1 MGALRR
7 WGPLLAVAALL
18 MAAAATAS
26 VSVLPVGRAAPQ
38 QSAAPSPTPTATP
51 SPPALSPTPSP
62 SATAQEAA
70 DSGWLGIVAFGV
82 LLAIGIAVL
91 VALLG
96 AAARS
101 TTKFRR
107 RAIREKPPTRLAQ
120 LTDEEEV
127 VAALDAGLLDLDDDA
142 ADPRTAVIACWV
154 RLEQAAAAAGVPRLP
169 DDTAT
174 DLVVRMLT
182 RRHLDAGLLNA
193 FADVYR
199 RARYAT
205 HRVDDDMRLQARASL
220 HRLRDELTAGA
231 RSEVGA

>member
-7 WGPLLAVAALL
+7 WWPLLAVAALL
-18 MAAAATAS
+18 MLAAATAS
-26 VSVLPVGRAAPQ
+26 VSVLPIGRAAPE
-38 QSAAPSPTPTATP
+38 QSASPNPTPTASP
-51 SPPALSPTPSP
+51 SPRTPTPSP
-62 SATAQEAA
+62 SAPPEEAA
-70 DSGWLGIVAFGV
+70 DTGWLGVVGLVV
-82 LLAIGIAVL
+82 LLAIGAAVL
-91 VALLG
+91 VVLLK
-96 AAARS
+96 AAAKS

-107 RAIREKPPTRLAQ
+107 RAIREKPPVRIAQ

-174 DLVVRMLT
+174 DLVVRMLH
-182 RRHLDAGLLNA
+182 RRRLDAGVLNG

-220 HRLRDELTAGA
+220 HRLRDELTAATRG
-231 RSEVGA
+231 EVKA

>member
-7 WGPLLAVAALL
+7 WWPLLAVAALL
-18 MAAAATAS
+18 MLAAATAS
-26 VSVLPVGRAAPQ
+26 VSVLPIGRAAPE
-38 QSAAPSPTPTATP
+38 QSASPNPTPTASP
-51 SPPALSPTPSP
+51 SPRTPTPSP
-62 SATAQEAA
+62 SAPPEEAA
-70 DSGWLGIVAFGV
+70 DTGWLGVVGLAV
-82 LLAIGIAVL
+82 LLAIGAAVL
-91 VALLG
+91 IVLLK
-96 AAARS
+96 AAAKS

-107 RAIREKPPTRLAQ
+107 RAIREKPPVRIAQ

-174 DLVVRMLT
+174 DLVVRMLH
-182 RRHLDAGLLNA
+182 RRRLDAGVLNG

-220 HRLRDELTAGA
+220 HRLRDELTAGT
-231 RSEVGA
+231 RGEVKA

>member
-1 MGALRR
+1 VR
-7 WGPLLAVAALL
+7 V
-18 MAAAATAS
+18 
-26 VSVLPVGRAAPQ
+26 
-38 QSAAPSPTPTATP
+38 
-51 SPPALSPTPSP
+51 
-62 SATAQEAA
+62 
-70 DSGWLGIVAFGV
+70 
-82 LLAIGIAVL
+82 
-91 VALLG
+91 
-96 AAARS
+96 
-101 TTKFRR
+101 
-107 RAIREKPPTRLAQ
+107 AQ

-182 RRHLDAGLLNA
+182 RRHLDADLLNG

-205 HRVDDDMRLQARASL
+205 HRVDDDMRLQARSSL
-220 HRLRDELTAGA
+220 HRLRDELTAPS
-231 RSEVGA
+231 REVRA

>member
-7 WGPLLAVAALL
+7 WWPLLAVAALL
-18 MAAAATAS
+18 MLAAATAS
-26 VSVLPVGRAAPQ
+26 VSVLPIGRAAPE
-38 QSAAPSPTPTATP
+38 QSASANPTPTASP
-51 SPPALSPTPSP
+51 SPRTPTPSP
-62 SATAQEAA
+62 SAAPEDAA
-70 DSGWLGIVAFGV
+70 DTGWLGVVGLGV
-82 LLAIGIAVL
+82 LLAIGAAVL
-91 VALLG
+91 IVLLK
-96 AAARS
+96 AAAKS

-107 RAIREKPPTRLAQ
+107 RAIREKPPVRIAQ

-174 DLVVRMLT
+174 DLVVRMLH
-182 RRHLDAGLLNA
+182 RRRLDAGVLNG

-220 HRLRDELTAGA
+220 HRLRDELTAGT
-231 RSEVGA
+231 RSGATS

>member
-7 WGPLLAVAALL
+7 WWPLLAVAALL
-18 MAAAATAS
+18 MLAAATAS
-26 VSVLPVGRAAPQ
+26 VSVLPIGRAAPE
-38 QSAAPSPTPTATP
+38 QSASPNPTPTA
-51 SPPALSPTPSP
+51 SASPTPRSSPSP
-62 SATAQEAA
+62 SAAPEEAA
-70 DSGWLGIVAFGV
+70 DAGWLGAVGLGA
-82 LLAIGIAVL
+82 LLLIGAAVL
-91 VALLG
+91 VVLLK
-96 AAARS
+96 AAAKS

-174 DLVVRMLT
+174 DLVVRMLH
-182 RRHLDAGLLNA
+182 RRSLDAGVLNG

-220 HRLRDELTAGA
+220 HRLRDELTAGTRTEA
-231 RSEVGA
+231 TA

>member
-7 WGPLLAVAALL
+7 WWPLLAVAALL
-18 MAAAATAS
+18 MLAAATAS
-26 VSVLPVGRAAPQ
+26 VSVLPIGRAAPE
-38 QSAAPSPTPTATP
+38 QSASPNPTPTASP
-51 SPPALSPTPSP
+51 SPRTPTPSP
-62 SATAQEAA
+62 SAPPEEAA
-70 DSGWLGIVAFGV
+70 DTGWLGVVGLVV
-82 LLAIGIAVL
+82 LLAIGAAVL
-91 VALLG
+91 VVLLK
-96 AAARS
+96 AAAKS

-107 RAIREKPPTRLAQ
+107 RAIREKPPVRIAQ

-174 DLVVRMLT
+174 DLVVRMLH
-182 RRHLDAGLLNA
+182 RRRLDAGVLNG

-205 HRVDDDMRLQARASL
+205 HRVDDDMRLQARASC
-220 HRLRDELTAGA
+220 TACA
-231 RSEVGA
+231 TN

>member
-7 WGPLLAVAALL
+7 WWPLLAVAALL

-26 VSVLPVGRAAPQ
+26 VSVLPVGRALPE
-38 QSAAPSPTPTATP
+38 QSATPVPSPTATASP
-51 SPPALSPTPSP
+51 SPRTPTPSP
-62 SATAQEAA
+62 SEAA
-70 DSGWLGIVAFGV
+70 QAAGDSGWLGVVAIGV
-82 LLAIGIAVL
+82 LLAIGVAVL

-107 RAIREKPPTRLAQ
+107 RAIRERPPVRIAQ
-120 LTDEEEV
+120 FTDEEEV

-169 DDTAT
+169 GDTAT
-174 DLVVRMLT
+174 DLVVRMLA

-205 HRVDDDMRLQARASL
+205 HRVDDDMRLQARGSL

>member
-7 WGPLLAVAALL
+7 WWPLLAVAALL
-18 MAAAATAS
+18 MLAAATAS
-26 VSVLPVGRAAPQ
+26 VSVLPIGRAAPE
-38 QSAAPSPTPTATP
+38 QSASPNPTPTASP
-51 SPPALSPTPSP
+51 SPSPRSPSPSP
-62 SATAQEAA
+62 SAPPEDTA
-70 DSGWLGIVAFGV
+70 DSGWLGVVGLGMLALIGAAVLIV
-82 LLAIGIAVL
+82 LLK
-91 VALLG
+91 
-96 AAARS
+96 AAAKS

-107 RAIREKPPTRLAQ
+107 RAIREKPPVRLAQ
-120 LTDEEEV
+120 LTDEEQV

-174 DLVVRMLT
+174 DLVVRMLH
-182 RRHLDAGLLNA
+182 RRHLDAGVLNG

-220 HRLRDELTAGA
+220 HRLRDELTAGT
-231 RSEVGA
+231 RSEATA